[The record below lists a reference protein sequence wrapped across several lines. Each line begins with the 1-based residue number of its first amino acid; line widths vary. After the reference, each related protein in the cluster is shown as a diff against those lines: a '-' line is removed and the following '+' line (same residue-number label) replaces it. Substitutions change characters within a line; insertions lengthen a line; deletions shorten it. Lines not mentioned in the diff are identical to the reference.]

1 MPWSRTFFPA
11 ALSHIEQYELDVR
24 WQEDESAPLWSSSTE
39 ANGCKLA
46 STTHLRCR
54 AQSIAAVENDE
65 VVLWLDHVAQIVVAS
80 PASWQDL
87 AQIVGRYVEQARTA
101 DDAIVSKARSLVSGI
116 GAERERL
123 DAIHEFVAREIRYV
137 GLEHGQYSHVPKPS
151 DVTLAR
157 RYGDCKDKTT
167 LLIDMLA
174 AVGIEASP
182 VLVATDRFDPS
193 RLDVPAA
200 GYFDHLIACGRLSNG
215 APFCLDPTDAYSE
228 AASLGGSIQGA
239 VSLPINDEPQP
250 TTLPSDS
257 YRWVLTEQADMLV
270 TAEGHLEETLRLQYE
285 GPYAAS
291 LRANLSGLVESELVD
306 WAEETYAD
314 VVSTMT
320 TPSFEFAGLD
330 EIEPTLQVN
339 SEASYKKLVAPDE
352 DLNYREDLPWLDRL
366 LGYFITNNEHYY
378 YDFPGVR
385 YESEVRFKIART
397 WTPDRTGPRV
407 EFRGEFGNL
416 ARRYEIDGN
425 LITIKTMVGMPK
437 RRIEVQEMEAFNDF
451 ITKLR
456 EHNHFRVLATLD

>member
-1 MPWSRTFFPA
+1 M
-11 ALSHIEQYELDVR
+11 
-24 WQEDESAPLWSSSTE
+24 
-39 ANGCKLA
+39 
-46 STTHLRCR
+46 
-54 AQSIAAVENDE
+54 
-65 VVLWLDHVAQIVVAS
+65 
-80 PASWQDL
+80 
-87 AQIVGRYVEQARTA
+87 
-101 DDAIVSKARSLVSGI
+101 
-116 GAERERL
+116 
-123 DAIHEFVAREIRYV
+123 
-137 GLEHGQYSHVPKPS
+137 
-151 DVTLAR
+151 
-157 RYGDCKDKTT
+157 
-167 LLIDMLA
+167 
-174 AVGIEASP
+174 
-182 VLVATDRFDPS
+182 
-193 RLDVPAA
+193 
-200 GYFDHLIACGRLSNG
+200 
-215 APFCLDPTDAYSE
+215 
-228 AASLGGSIQGA
+228 
-239 VSLPINDEPQP
+239 PINDEPKP

-425 LITIKTMVGMPK
+425 LVTIKTMVGMPK
-437 RRIEVQEMEAFNDF
+437 RRIEVEEMEAFNDF
-451 ITKLR
+451 ISKLR
-456 EHNHFRVLATLD
+456 EHNHFRILATLD